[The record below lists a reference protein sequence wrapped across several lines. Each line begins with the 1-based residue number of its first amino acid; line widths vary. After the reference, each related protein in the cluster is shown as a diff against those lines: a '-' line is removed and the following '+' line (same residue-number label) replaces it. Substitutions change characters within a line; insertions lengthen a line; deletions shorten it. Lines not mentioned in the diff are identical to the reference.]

1 MTTVQDIYEAIDGMA
16 PFSTAESWDN
26 SGLLLGRKEK
36 RVQRVLFC
44 LDFTR
49 GALAAALQQQA
60 DLVLCHHPVIFQ
72 PISSVTGTAVYYPLL
87 QQDVALIAAHTNLDQ
102 AQQGVNAA
110 LIAKAGLPLSPR
122 QPEQA
127 PVYLKFCDLPV
138 PVSPEEL
145 ARKVCG
151 ALSLSGVR
159 ISDSRRM
166 VTRAAVCG
174 GAGGGFWRETLEG
187 GAQLLITGEA
197 KHDQMIDG
205 KNAGLSMLQLGHQES
220 EQVVLPFWKDSISS
234 LFPQL
239 ELEVYLQPESKLM
252 FFETVSR

>member
-1 MTTVQDIYEAIDGMA
+1 M
-16 PFSTAESWDN
+16 
-26 SGLLLGRKEK
+26 
-36 RVQRVLFC
+36 
-44 LDFTR
+44 
-49 GALAAALQQQA
+49 
-60 DLVLCHHPVIFQ
+60 HHPVIFQ

-159 ISDSRRM
+159 ISDSRPH
-166 VTRAAVCG
+166 G
-174 GAGGGFWRETLEG
+174 DAGGGMRRCRRGVLARSLG
-187 GAQLLITGEA
+187 RRGAA
-197 KHDQMIDG
+197 VNYRRG
-205 KNAGLSMLQLGHQES
+205 KTR
-220 EQVVLPFWKDSISS
+220 PDDRWKKCRG
-234 LFPQL
+234 FPCCNWGIR
-239 ELEVYLQPESKLM
+239 KA
-252 FFETVSR
+252 SR